1 MKPMRNLTNIPE
13 SDECYTPSGQIKYIL
28 KYIPKEVKTI
38 WCPFDT
44 AESNIVKDLKQA
56 GYDVIHTHISDGFDF
71 FKYQPIPNCYDCII
85 SNPPYRFKTQV
96 LERCY
101 ELDKPFFLLLPL
113 TALEGKERNKLFTV
127 RGINVIVNANRID
140 FTGKGK
146 AWFNTSWFFGNHPY
160 VSNVLI
166 FENNEV
172 DNGKN
177 NS

>member
-1 MKPMRNLTNIPE
+1 MKPMKNLTNIPE

-28 KYIPKEVKTI
+28 KYIPADVRTI

-113 TALEGKERNKLFTV
+113 TALEGKERNKMFTT
-127 RGINVIVNANRID
+127 RGVNVVVNANRID

-146 AWFNTSWFFGNHPY
+146 AWFNTSWFFGNHPHIF
-160 VSNVLI
+160 NTLI

-172 DNGKN
+172 DNGKD